1 MGLGEPFILCHA
13 PPRVSTSSDW
23 ELPLHLGVAVR
34 IKPTHKCKLTNN
46 SCHVLCEPLLPSTLP
61 ISNVPRFFRPDD
73 SAVPSAAGA
82 TWPWPPVALAADGAQ
97 GQGTLRLRA
106 PQVPKDSGP
115 GQPGAAPNTPQ
126 RPRPTHPAGPGVLLP
141 TTVSSACVADL
152 RGTRVTGGKPP
163 AGTRHG
169 RGAHS
174 ADPQNGE
181 KI

>member
-82 TWPWPPVALAADGAQ
+82 WPWPPVALAADGAQ
-97 GQGTLRLRA
+97 GQGTLQLRA

-126 RPRPTHPAGPGVLLP
+126 RPRPTHQGCSCLQLSAAPVWLTFGAPASRGANPQQGPGMGGEP
-141 TTVSSACVADL
+141 TPLTLRTGRRSDVS
-152 RGTRVTGGKPP
+152 
-163 AGTRHG
+163 
-169 RGAHS
+169 
-174 ADPQNGE
+174 
-181 KI
+181 